1 MPSALTSFSSLPRQR
16 RRFPQARGREDPPS
30 AQANFRDE
38 TLPTCYRSAVKTAD
52 PPLSLELSPSVIEA
66 IAQRVAPMV
75 AELIVREGST
85 SESEFLSVEEAADL
99 MRSTPGR
106 VRNLITAG
114 QLVPDAYNGRRPLLS
129 RVQVRAW
136 MRTIDTLAPAEQLR
150 RRAA

>member
-1 MPSALTSFSSLPRQR
+1 MESAEAPINLQLP
-16 RRFPQARGREDPPS
+16 A
-30 AQANFRDE
+30 
-38 TLPTCYRSAVKTAD
+38 
-52 PPLSLELSPSVIEA
+52 SVIAA
-66 IAQRVAPMV
+66 IAKRVAPMV
-75 AELIVREGST
+75 AELLRTEGNP

-136 MRTIDTLAPAEQLR
+136 MRTVDTLAPAEQLR

>member
-1 MPSALTSFSSLPRQR
+1 MSTSSAKAPVSFQVPE
-16 RRFPQARGREDPPS
+16 A
-30 AQANFRDE
+30 
-38 TLPTCYRSAVKTAD
+38 
-52 PPLSLELSPSVIEA
+52 VIEA
-66 IAQRVAPMV
+66 IAMRVAPMV
-75 AELIVREGST
+75 AELIRSEGSA

-106 VRNLITAG
+106 VRNLITSG
-114 QLVPDAYNGRRPLLS
+114 QLVADAHNGRRPLLS

>member
-1 MPSALTSFSSLPRQR
+1 MNSVEAP
-16 RRFPQARGREDPPS
+16 
-30 AQANFRDE
+30 
-38 TLPTCYRSAVKTAD
+38 V
-52 PPLSLELSPSVIEA
+52 SLELPPSVIEA

-75 AELIVREGST
+75 AELICREGST

-106 VRNLITAG
+106 VRNLITSG

-136 MRTIDTLAPAEQLR
+136 MGTIDTLAPAEQLR
-150 RRAA
+150 RQAA